1 VKKASWNGKKPVVA
15 VAVSALV
22 AAVVAAAAAAADAG
36 GDWDTGHRTIEGM
49 GCGRCE
55 SDTEGGLGRGL
66 PWLGLG

>member
-1 VKKASWNGKKPVVA
+1 VKKASWNEKKPVVA
-15 VAVSALV
+15 VAVSELV
-22 AAVVAAAAAAADAG
+22 AAVVVAAAEAG
-36 GDWDTGHRTIEGM
+36 GDWDTEHRTIEGM